1 MSIKKLI
8 IIYSSFVW
16 LDVYLA
22 TRAIP
27 QQDKLKKVKRMQ
39 QPGALKR
46 GQMKATTTYTP
57 LSPKFERRSN
67 ATDSKD

>member
-1 MSIKKLI
+1 
-8 IIYSSFVW
+8 
-16 LDVYLA
+16 VYLA